1 MHIRYFI
8 IVFTFLLIAC
18 GDDKEPE
25 IKSPKELTTYNVL
38 SYLNAHP
45 IIDTSK
51 VIIPNNYYNLIAV
64 KSQEKKLFEIW
75 LTDHNNQEPEDDIF
89 SIWSQFGDV
98 MDFITL
104 EFKIIQSLGLNPRI
118 VFFKKEEYYRN
129 LELPFAPF
137 ANTTLYEVL
146 QNQLLFA
153 QDLIDNYS
161 RKEIEAKLDIF
172 FEKHPGFTNEDE
184 EAMRFDLF
192 RWYIMK
198 EEGFIR
204 NSKRVK
210 KDKK

>member
-1 MHIRYFI
+1 MPCVARDEE
-8 IVFTFLLIAC
+8 

-64 KSQEKKLFEIW
+64 KSQEKKIFEIW
-75 LTDHNNQEPEDDIF
+75 LIDHNNRESEDDIF

-118 VFFKKEEYYRN
+118 VFFKKEELS
-129 LELPFAPF
+129 LEC
-137 ANTTLYEVL
+137 
-146 QNQLLFA
+146 
-153 QDLIDNYS
+153 
-161 RKEIEAKLDIF
+161 
-172 FEKHPGFTNEDE
+172 G
-184 EAMRFDLF
+184 
-192 RWYIMK
+192 
-198 EEGFIR
+198 
-204 NSKRVK
+204 
-210 KDKK
+210 

>member
-1 MHIRYFI
+1 MHIRNLI
-8 IVFTFLLIAC
+8 IALTFLLIAC
-18 GDDKEPE
+18 GEDKKPQ

-64 KSQEKKLFEIW
+64 KSQEKKLFETW
-75 LTDHNNQEPEDDIF
+75 LTNHNNKESEDNIF

-98 MDFITL
+98 MDLITL

-137 ANTTLYEVL
+137 ANTTLFEVL

-161 RKEIEAKLDIF
+161 REEIEAKLDVF
-172 FEKHPGFTNEDE
+172 FETHPGFTNEDE

-204 NSKRVK
+204 NSKRVR